1 MKTTLYTGTTHQD
14 SFTTKLSKILDKPD
28 SSIAVAFMASL
39 VNGGAFLF
47 LATDSQVKKG
57 INLSVK
63 SSSFLFNFSKS
74 FGTDKD
80 TKANITSSGISE
92 QDLKDLTQLFD
103 EYTFEN
109 PAEANFFASKFFYKD
124 DEIITDP
131 IVYLHFK
138 ASDYLNT
145 CVIDGKKLY
154 KSYGI
159 IKKEELVA
167 NLVKYDSS
175 NSLTELDLVAVARN
189 PNKNFILDR
198 IKGKDLSQVAYEVYF
213 DMVTNK
219 FYVGNLLRVVDG
231 ETIEESV
238 SSIL

>member
-1 MKTTLYTGTTHQD
+1 MKTTLYTGTTHQAA
-14 SFTTKLSKILDKPD
+14 FATKLSKILDKPD
-28 SSIAVAFMASL
+28 SSIAVVFMAAL

-57 INLSVK
+57 INLSVP
-63 SSSFLFNFSKS
+63 SSSFLFDFSKP

-80 TKANITSSGISE
+80 TKANIHSSGISE

-124 DEIITDP
+124 DGKIADP

-138 ASDYLNT
+138 VSDDLNT
-145 CVIDGKKLY
+145 CVIDGKNLY

-159 IKKEELVA
+159 IRKEELVA
-167 NLVKYDSS
+167 NLVKADSS
-175 NSLTELDLVAVARN
+175 NGLPELDLVAVVRN
-189 PNKNFILDR
+189 PNKDFILER
-198 IKGKDLSQVAYEVYF
+198 IKDKDLSQVAYEVYF

-219 FYVGNLLRVVDG
+219 FYVGNLFRVIDG
-231 ETIEESV
+231 KTVEEPV
-238 SSIL
+238 SSLL